1 MAEQLLAK
9 RRAGRVQVV
18 PDARKGTGQ
27 FREVTQVQDP
37 NAAIVLGLLD
47 SLSGP
52 PAMRLAKPTGR
63 RLFRGT
69 AITPQRFIAPP
80 SELNSLDQVR
90 AGQVKLN
97 ARRSI
102 GKNRGRRG

>member
-9 RRAGRVQVV
+9 RRAGRVQAV
-18 PDARKGTGQ
+18 PDARRGIGQ

-37 NAAIVLGLLD
+37 SSAVTLGLLD
-47 SLSGP
+47 SLTGP

-63 RLFRGT
+63 RLYEGT
-69 AITPQRFIAPP
+69 AVTPQRFIAPP
-80 SELNSLDQVR
+80 SELNSIDQIR